1 VAAARFQLHVIRP
14 PAGAAAGHVTWR
26 LLATNNRDIG
36 RSATTYPDAAAC
48 RAAAARLRAES
59 AALRAVTVRSG
70 PSAWSWRIV
79 LGDAVVAVSSRDY
92 QRRVHA
98 DYAGTVALALI
109 PQADVADGDV
119 ASRSGADGPAF
130 GVEGVT

>member
-1 VAAARFQLHVIRP
+1 VAAARFQLQVIRP
-14 PAGAAAGHVTWR
+14 PGGATAGHVTWR

-36 RSATTYPDAAAC
+36 RSATMYPDAAAC
-48 RAAAARLRAES
+48 RAAVGGLRAES
-59 AALRAVTVRSG
+59 AALQAVTVRSG

-98 DYAGTVALALI
+98 DYAGTVALGLI
-109 PQADVADGDV
+109 PKAGVADVDV
-119 ASRSGADGPAF
+119 AVGRGWPQF
-130 GVEGVT
+130 GTEGVT